1 MATQSGIRRTCVF
14 LMKANGF
21 KRYSRRILKIGDIEI
36 SVANVNN
43 KIIRI
48 SSLNFNLLP
57 SGKIR
62 MSESDYIELHSL
74 EELKDTVKRYRLAY
88 QEMKALEKKLKMQG
102 DFV

>member
-1 MATQSGIRRTCVF
+1 MATQTGIHRTCGY
-14 LMKANGF
+14 LMKANPF
-21 KRYSRRILKIGDIEI
+21 QRYSRRRLKIGDIEI

-62 MSESDYIELHSL
+62 ISESNYIELHSL
-74 EELKDTVKRYRLAY
+74 DELKDTVKRYRLAY

-102 DFV
+102 DF

>member
-1 MATQSGIRRTCVF
+1 MAIQTGIHKTCGY
-14 LMKANGF
+14 LMDANPF
-21 KRYSRRILKIGDIEI
+21 KRYSSRRLKIGDIEI
-36 SVANVNN
+36 SVVNVNN
-43 KIIRI
+43 KFIRI

-57 SGKIR
+57 SGKIN
-62 MSESDYIELHSL
+62 MSESNYIELHSL

>member
-1 MATQSGIRRTCVF
+1 MAMQPGIHRTCGY
-14 LMKANGF
+14 LMDASPFN
-21 KRYSRRILKIGDIEI
+21 RYSRRRLKIGDIEI
-36 SVANVNN
+36 SVVNVNN

-57 SGKIR
+57 NGTIHL
-62 MSESDYIELHSL
+62 SESNYIELHSL
-74 EELKDTVKRYRLAY
+74 DELKETVKRYRLAY